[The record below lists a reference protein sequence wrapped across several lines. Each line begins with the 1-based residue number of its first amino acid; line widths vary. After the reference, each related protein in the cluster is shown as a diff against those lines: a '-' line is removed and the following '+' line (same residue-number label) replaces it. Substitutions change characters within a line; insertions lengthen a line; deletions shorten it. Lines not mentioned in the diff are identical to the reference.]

1 MTLSEYNARLVKQ
14 LDEGFKRP
22 LYWSKYKVIDNK
34 TVETPRAS
42 EKGPTR
48 SSLDSSYEGVKTLFV
63 LAYDNTAGDD

>member
-42 EKGPTR
+42 EKGPIR
-48 SSLDSSYEGVKTLFV
+48 
-63 LAYDNTAGDD
+63 